1 MRQGIHPEYTTA
13 LVRCSCGE
21 SFETRSTKPELHV
34 ELCSSCHPFYTGKQ
48 KFVDTGGRVQ
58 RFSNK
63 FGNAASSVL
72 QKEAAERE
80 ARQKAAQEAQLSAK
94 AVRASKEAQR
104 AAKAAQFETRSAVD
118 SGEADA
124 SESASTGKGAE

>member
-1 MRQGIHPEYTTA
+1 MRQEIHPKYTTA

-21 SFETRSTKPELHV
+21 SFETRSTKSELHI

-48 KFVDTGGRVQ
+48 KYVDTGGRVQ

-63 FGNAASSVL
+63 FGDAASSVL

-80 ARQKAAQEAQLSAK
+80 ARQKAAQEAQVSAK
-94 AVRASKEAQR
+94 AARESKGAQR
-104 AAKAAQFETRSAVD
+104 AAKAAKLETQSAVS

-124 SESASTGKGAE
+124 VESTSTV